1 MPASF
6 FHILFYLLS
15 LLFCRLQP
23 LIQPFKECALP
34 QNAVLRFQHPV
45 VLIGIN
51 KQFGRNTAH
60 YGSVKGSHCLV
71 GKDAEILFAMNAEDR
86 GVPFVYEEVG
96 GVDSIKDTGIGIAP
110 ENQEK
115 IFTPFFCV
123 DKSRSRTMGGAGLG
137 LALVAEIAQL
147 HNGTV
152 YVSES
157 DSEGSTIILKLPL

>member
-1 MPASF
+1 MYIDIKDENGFA
-6 FHILFYLLS
+6 
-15 LLFCRLQP
+15 
-23 LIQPFKECALP
+23 LI
-34 QNAVLRFQHPV
+34 
-45 VLIGIN
+45 
-51 KQFGRNTAH
+51 
-60 YGSVKGSHCLV
+60 
-71 GKDAEILFAMNAEDR
+71 
-86 GVPFVYEEVG
+86 
-96 GVDSIKDTGIGIAP
+96 SIKDTGIGIAP

-115 IFTPFFCV
+115 IFTPFCV